1 MRKAALLSVL
11 VLLLCAS
18 CFVTPEDP
26 PVTTYVVSFVTNTEA
41 VIEDKTVEE
50 GKTVTAPTTPE
61 NEGYV
66 FDGWYADAAF
76 SEKYNFKTKVTSDLI
91 LYAKW
96 TLIVPSTVKWAG
108 IRFSQYGIR
117 RSYGKDNFPGP
128 DTTAGLMDKMA
139 SCYDD
144 STGACILIVGTISTV
159 KDDYGNVVNGRCS
172 LDFPLSKKI
181 DNASGSKKDFYED
194 YLTAM
199 DNAGQAVWL
208 QVEPGDAD
216 LEALATEVL
225 SRYKHHP
232 CVKGF
237 GIDVEWYEYRKK
249 YNEEEGD
256 SSKLSNTTAEKVLD
270 AVHAI
275 NPDYTLFVKHWDYNW
290 LPSRI
295 DGIIYVDDWQM
306 FKSKQDAVNVFSG
319 WANRFAPNPV
329 MFQIGYDADEWIWSK
344 FDNPA
349 QEFGQMIVDGC
360 YSGNDV
366 GIIWVDFTL
375 KDVMDKI
382 KTEETV

>member
-11 VLLLCAS
+11 VLLLCAA

-50 GKTVTAPTTPE
+50 GKTVSAPKKPE
-61 NEGYV
+61 NEGYI
-66 FDGWYADAAF
+66 FDGWYADAEY
-76 SEKYNFKTKVTSDLI
+76 SSKYDFKTKVMSDLT

-108 IRFSQYGIR
+108 VRVSTYGMR
-117 RSYGKDNFPGP
+117 ESYGKMPNIATMSGF
-128 DTTAGLMDKMA
+128 AEKMQ
-139 SCYDD
+139 SCYEG
-144 STGACILIVGTISTV
+144 SEGAYLLIVGTISGDSCDLRFPV
-159 KDDYGNVVNGRCS
+159 SGDYENIR
-172 LDFPLSKKI
+172 
-181 DNASGSKKDFYED
+181 GSKED
-194 YLTAM
+194 LFEKYLAKF
-199 DNAGQAVWL
+199 DELGYSVWL
-208 QVEPGDAD
+208 QVEPAYAD
-216 LEALATEVL
+216 LETLVELVME
-225 SRYKHHP
+225 RYGHHS

-237 GIDVEWYEYRKK
+237 GIDVEWHKPIEDV
-249 YNEEEGD
+249 EEGT
-256 SSKLSNTTAEKVLD
+256 KLSDEDAKKVL
-270 AVHAI
+270 AKLQSY

-295 DGIIYVDDWQM
+295 DDIIYVDDWQM
-306 FKSKQDAVNVFSG
+306 FKSRQDAVNVFSG
-319 WANRFAPNPV
+319 WASRFAPNPV